1 MDFNKIPFAEWLEQA
16 AHFLLDMKA
25 SRIAIVAM
33 DDDGET
39 LTAYYN
45 GNVTDM
51 GIMADAIKSDE
62 WLERLEA
69 NREKIKQLMED
80 DPDD

>member
-1 MDFNKIPFAEWLEQA
+1 MDFENIPFAEWLEEA
-16 AHFLLDMKA
+16 VHWLLDMKA

-33 DDDGET
+33 DEDGET

-45 GNVTDM
+45 ADVTDM
-51 GIMADAIKSDE
+51 ALMADAIQADE

-69 NREKIKQLMED
+69 NREKIKQLLED
-80 DPDD
+80 E

>member
-1 MDFNKIPFAEWLEQA
+1 MDFENIPFAEWLEEA
-16 AHFLLDMKA
+16 AHCLLDMKA

-33 DDDGET
+33 DEDGET

-45 GNVTDM
+45 ADVSDM
-51 GIMADAIKSDE
+51 ALMADAIQADE

-69 NREKIKQLMED
+69 NREKIKRLLED
-80 DPDD
+80 E